1 MAKTKEK
8 VVIDA
13 VAKDAEAP
21 APLTTEQ
28 VLAEKQACLTQINPI
43 LTEKLEPILKK
54 YGCVLGIGPMNVA
67 TGTLFASLNFNFTLL
82 HKSEV
87 QGYPPQA

>member
-1 MAKTKEK
+1 MAKQKEN
-8 VVIDA
+8 A
-13 VAKDAEAP
+13 AAEEAP
-21 APLTTEQ
+21 VALPEEKMTPEQ
-28 VLAEKQACLTQINPI
+28 VIAEKQACLAQINPI
-43 LTEKLEPILKK
+43 LIDKLEPILKK

-87 QGYPPQA
+87 QGYPSV